1 MSAAHFPAPQ
11 HPIQRDA
18 PAWDIALLF
27 PHQGHWSEEEYLALN
42 TNQLVE
48 LVDGCVEV
56 LPMPT
61 VFHQLIV
68 KFLHRML
75 DDFVTPLAL
84 GLALFAPLPVRLW
97 PAHLRE
103 PDVLFLRSGR
113 VRDKKKPPDGADL
126 VMEVVS
132 EGEKNRERDL
142 EIKRREYA
150 KAKIPEYWIID
161 PERQTITVLK
171 LVGEAYQ
178 VHGEF
183 SPGQQA
189 TSVLLPGFALDVA
202 AVFAAGQ

>member
-1 MSAAHFPAPQ
+1 MSTAHLHAPQ
-11 HPIQRDA
+11 HPIQRDT
-18 PAWDIALLF
+18 PAWDIARLF
-27 PHQGHWSEEEYLALN
+27 PHQGHWTEEDYLALN
-42 TNQLVE
+42 TSQLVE

-61 VFHQLIV
+61 IFHQLIV
-68 KFLHRML
+68 KYLHRAL

-97 PAHLRE
+97 PVHLRE

-113 VRDKKKPPDGADL
+113 VRDKKEPPDGADL

-142 EIKRREYA
+142 QIKRREYA
-150 KAKIPEYWIID
+150 KARIPEYWIVD
-161 PERQTITVLK
+161 PELQTISVLT
-171 LVGEAYQ
+171 LVDDEYQ

-183 SPGQQA
+183 HPGQLA
-189 TSVLLPGFALDVA
+189 TSVLLPGFTVDVA
-202 AVFAAGQ
+202 AAFAGQ

>member
-1 MSAAHFPAPQ
+1 MSTAHLPAPQ

-27 PHQGHWSEEEYLALN
+27 PRQGHWSEEEYLALN

-48 LVDGCVEV
+48 LVNGCVEV

-68 KFLHRML
+68 KYLHRLL
-75 DDFVTPLAL
+75 DDFVTGLAL

-97 PAHLRE
+97 PQHLRE
-103 PDVLFLRSGR
+103 PGVVFLRSGR
-113 VRDKKKPPDGADL
+113 MRDKMKPPDGADL

-132 EGEKNRERDL
+132 EVEKNRLRDL

-150 KAKIPEYWIID
+150 KAHIPEYWIVD
-161 PERQTITVLK
+161 PEQQTITVLE
-171 LVGEAYQ
+171 LVGEEYQ

-183 SPGQQA
+183 HPGQQA
-189 TSVLLPGFALDVA
+189 TSVLLPGFAVDVA
-202 AVFAAGQ
+202 AVLAAGQ